1 MRVFHFLLI
10 IFLMTSAPWSLAE
23 DLTITRLVASPSL
36 AGAVAQGVK
45 VSPDGQR
52 VTFLQGRADDQEQ
65 QDLWEYNIAD
75 GEKRL
80 LVDSVALIGGEEELD
95 EVELARRERARIS
108 SSGIVEYAWSPDG
121 KALLFPLGGDVYYL
135 ELGSDPRRLTQTEAT
150 ETDAKISPMGRY
162 VSFVRE
168 QNLYV
173 IDLATGVERAITTDG
188 GDVISFGM
196 AEFVAQEE
204 MYRSTGYWWAKDDSR
219 IAFARVDESGVDLK
233 NRYEIDA
240 KGVTTVAQRYP
251 FAGTANAVVQLFVM
265 DLASGEV
272 SEIDLGE
279 NSDIY
284 LVRVDFS
291 PDGTL
296 AIQRQSRDQK
306 TLELIFIDP
315 ETLAQTVVLRE
326 EQPNWINLHS
336 DLSFLD
342 GGERFI
348 WTSERSGFNH
358 IYLYRKDGTLIRQL
372 TDGEWAVAQTD
383 RSGGAVR
390 MVDEAGG
397 YAWFMGFPETTTEKH
412 LYRVSL
418 DGGEI
423 QQMTPPGGWY
433 SGSVSAD
440 GNFFVENGQA
450 PLRPP
455 YTAIRSAS
463 GELITYITENPLDES
478 HPYYPYLAGHREY
491 TFGTLE
497 AEDGTLLN
505 YKMMLPAG
513 FDPAKKYPAIVYFYG
528 GPGGPQVTKTWPVN
542 GRMDGFNQVLARN
555 GYVQFT
561 VDNRGT
567 SERGKAFEDVIYRNM
582 GDYEVRDQLR
592 ALEWLKSQPFVDAD
606 NVGVDGWSYGGYLTL
621 MLMLKAPGA
630 YKAGIATAP
639 VTNWRLYD
647 THYTERYMGDPND
660 GDGRYETSSPMT
672 YADNL
677 SDPLLIIH
685 GMADDNVFFDHTV
698 QMIDALQEASIPF
711 EMMTYPG
718 KRHGIAGEAEKIH
731 LWNMYLDFFSRN
743 LKGEN

>member
-1 MRVFHFLLI
+1 
-10 IFLMTSAPWSLAE
+10 
-23 DLTITRLVASPSL
+23 
-36 AGAVAQGVK
+36 
-45 VSPDGQR
+45 
-52 VTFLQGRADDQEQ
+52 
-65 QDLWEYNIAD
+65 
-75 GEKRL
+75 
-80 LVDSVALIGGEEELD
+80 
-95 EVELARRERARIS
+95 
-108 SSGIVEYAWSPDG
+108 
-121 KALLFPLGGDVYYL
+121 
-135 ELGSDPRRLTQTEAT
+135 
-150 ETDAKISPMGRY
+150 
-162 VSFVRE
+162 
-168 QNLYV
+168 
-173 IDLATGVERAITTDG
+173 
-188 GDVISFGM
+188 
-196 AEFVAQEE
+196 
-204 MYRSTGYWWAKDDSR
+204 
-219 IAFARVDESGVDLK
+219 
-233 NRYEIDA
+233 
-240 KGVTTVAQRYP
+240 
-251 FAGTANAVVQLFVM
+251 M

-279 NSDIY
+279 DRDIY

-296 AIQRQSRDQK
+296 AVQRQSRDQK

-336 DLSFLD
+336 DLNFLD

-358 IYLYRKDGTLIRQL
+358 IYLYGKDGTLIRQL

-390 MVDEAGG
+390 MVDEAAG

-412 LYRVSL
+412 LYRISL
-418 DGGEI
+418 DGGDI

-433 SGSVSAD
+433 SASVSAD
-440 GNFFVENGQA
+440 GSFYVENGQA
-450 PLRPP
+450 PLRPQ

-463 GELITYITENPLDES
+463 GELLTYITENPLDES
-478 HPYYPYLAGHREY
+478 HPYHPYLAGHREY

-513 FDPAKKYPAIVYFYG
+513 FDPAKKYPAVVYFYG

-630 YKAGIATAP
+630 YKAGISTAP

-660 GDGRYETSSPMT
+660 GDGRYEISSPMT
-672 YADNL
+672 YAANL

-743 LKGEN
+743 LKGGN